1 MKIAKNFKQ
10 KGNKSMEYK
19 AELKDWPYQVKAA
32 IMRGNL
38 PFMNHCH
45 QEMEIILQTKGT
57 LEITAANESVLLNP
71 GEICMIPPFLNHS
84 IGMGSEDCER
94 LALLL
99 DLKLM
104 GKGMDEGGEGLWIRE
119 AIQDRQMFSQFW
131 DEKTAERFRE
141 IVEKIYDEY
150 THKEY
155 AWQLA
160 LKTYANEL
168 LLLAVRKIPKVQR
181 EKRREQISRIQN
193 SLEYIALHYC
203 ENITLGECAGFVG
216 FNPAYFS
223 RYFSKCMGVTF
234 QEYIKKLRIDR
245 AKWLLMSGNTGV
257 TEICYQSGFRDV
269 KTFNK
274 LFKQECGMSPSGFR
288 KENGGWL

>member
-1 MKIAKNFKQ
+1 
-10 KGNKSMEYK
+10 MEYK
-19 AELKDWPYQVKAA
+19 VELKDWPYQVKAA
-32 IMRGNL
+32 VMRGNR

-45 QEMEIILQTKGT
+45 QEMEIILQKKGN
-57 LEITAANESVLLNP
+57 LEVTAAGESVVLEP
-71 GEICMIPPFLNHS
+71 GEICIIPPFRNHS

-99 DLKLM
+99 NLKLM
-104 GKGMDEGGEGLWIRE
+104 GNGIDEGGEGLWIRE
-119 AIQDRQMFSQFW
+119 EIQDRQMFSLFW
-131 DEKTAERFRE
+131 EEETKEKFRK
-141 IVEKIYDEY
+141 IVEKIYEEY
-150 THKEY
+150 IHKEY
-155 AWQLA
+155 AWPLA

-168 LLLAVRKIPKVQR
+168 LLLAVRNIPKVQR
-181 EKRREQISRIQN
+181 EKRREQISRLQTIR
-193 SLEYIALHYC
+193 EYIALHYC
-203 ENITLGECAGFVG
+203 ENITLGECAKFAG

-234 QEYIKKLRIDR
+234 QEYIKKLRIER
-245 AKWLLMSGNTGV
+245 AKWLLMTGSTGV

-274 LFKQECGMSPSGFR
+274 LFKQDCGMSPSGFR

>member
-1 MKIAKNFKQ
+1 
-10 KGNKSMEYK
+10 MEYK
-19 AELKDWPYQVKAA
+19 VELKDWPYQVKAA
-32 IMRGNL
+32 VMRGNR

-45 QEMEIILQTKGT
+45 QEMEIILQKKGN
-57 LEITAANESVLLNP
+57 LEVTAAGESVVLEP
-71 GEICMIPPFLNHS
+71 GEICIIPPFRNHS

-99 DLKLM
+99 NLKLM
-104 GKGMDEGGEGLWIRE
+104 GNGIDEGGEGLWIRE
-119 AIQDRQMFSQFW
+119 EIQDRQMFSLVW
-131 DEKTAERFRE
+131 EEETKEKFRE
-141 IVEKIYDEY
+141 IVEKIYEEY
-150 THKEY
+150 IHKEY
-155 AWQLA
+155 AWPLA

-168 LLLAVRKIPKVQR
+168 LLLAVRNIPKVQR
-181 EKRREQISRIQN
+181 EKRREQISRLQN
-193 SLEYIALHYC
+193 ILEYIALHYC
-203 ENITLGECAGFVG
+203 ENITLGECAKFAG

-234 QEYIKKLRIDR
+234 QEYIKKLRIER
-245 AKWLLMSGNTGV
+245 AKWLLMTGSTGV

-274 LFKQECGMSPSGFR
+274 LFKQDCGMSPSGFR

>member
-1 MKIAKNFKQ
+1 
-10 KGNKSMEYK
+10 MEYK

-32 IMRGNL
+32 VMRGNR

-45 QEMEIILQTKGT
+45 QEMEIILQKKGT
-57 LEITAANESVLLNP
+57 LEVTASGESVVLEP
-71 GEICMIPPFLNHS
+71 GEICIIPPFRNHS

-94 LALLL
+94 LAVLLN
-99 DLKLM
+99 LKIV
-104 GKGMDEGGEGLWIRE
+104 GNGVNEGGEGLWIRE
-119 AIQDRQMFSQFW
+119 EIQERQMFSVFW
-131 DEKTAERFRE
+131 KEDIKEQFRE
-141 IVEKIYDEY
+141 NIEKIYAEY
-150 THKEY
+150 VHKEY
-155 AWQLA
+155 AWPLA

-168 LLLAVRKIPKVQR
+168 LLLIIRNIPKMHR
-181 EKRREQISRIQN
+181 EKQREQISRIQN
-193 SLEYIALHYC
+193 ILEYIALHYC
-203 ENITLGECAGFVG
+203 ENITLGECAKFAG

-234 QEYIKKLRIDR
+234 QEYIKKLRIER
-245 AKWLLMSGNTGV
+245 AKWLLMTGNTGV

-274 LFKQECGMSPSGFR
+274 LFKQECGISPSGFR